1 MKSRNQYISLWAL
14 ILFSFIGLTGCIKV
28 DVSTEIKPNGSGI
41 VGISFGMNSEAKDF
55 VSSQG
60 GVPDNAMET
69 LLNTEN
75 ISREGFKVTTWVD
88 GDYEWTKAEKE
99 VLSVDDINSTFSG
112 NELFT
117 RYDLEHKRGFLKN
130 EFVLDAELA
139 PLALD
144 ESISEI
150 DIPITSFIQLTYSLK
165 LPGKIE
171 ETNGIPDE
179 NNANLLVWT
188 AQEEAVSM
196 QARSTSWNSLNLLL
210 LGGGIFLIIVVV
222 VIVLLLVVFQSK
234 KTPPSQSQA
243 G

>member
-1 MKSRNQYISLWAL
+1 MKSRKQYISLWAL
-14 ILFSFIGLTGCIKV
+14 ILFSLIGLTGCIKV

-41 VGISFGMNSEAKDF
+41 VGVSFGMNPEANAY

-99 VLSVDDINSTFSG
+99 VSSVDDINSTFSG

-139 PLALD
+139 PLAVD
-144 ESISEI
+144 ESISGI

-171 ETNGIPDE
+171 ETNGIPDG

-196 QARSTSWNSLNLLL
+196 RARSTSWNWLNLLL
-210 LGGGIFLIIVVV
+210 LAGGSFLFIVVI
-222 VIVLLLVVFQSK
+222 VIVLLLVGFRSK
-234 KTPPSQSQA
+234 RTPPVSII
-243 G
+243 

>member
-1 MKSRNQYISLWAL
+1 MKSKKQYISLWAL

-28 DVSTEIKPNGSGI
+28 DVSTEIKSNGSGI
-41 VGISFGMNSEAKDF
+41 VGISFGLNSEAKTF
-55 VSSQG
+55 ISSQG

-75 ISREGFKVTTWVD
+75 ISKEGFKVTTWVD

-112 NELFT
+112 NNLFT
-117 RYDLEHKRGFLKN
+117 RYDLVHKRGFLKD
-130 EFVLDAELA
+130 EFILDAELA
-139 PLALD
+139 PLAID

-171 ETNGIPDE
+171 ETNGVPDV

-196 QARSTSWNSLNLLL
+196 QARSTSWNWLKLLL
-210 LGGGIFLIIVVV
+210 LGGGIFLFIVLV
-222 VIVLLLVVFQSK
+222 VIMLLLVGFRSK
-234 KTPPSQSQA
+234 KSSPPQSQD